1 MPKSLLAVLLLALA
15 GCGNLPPPELQTPSQ
30 LEYSIHSPCAVGGEH
45 SYACQVERYN
55 NVNTPP

>member
-1 MPKSLLAVLLLALA
+1 MPKSFVALLLLALA
-15 GCGNLPPPELQTPSQ
+15 GCAVLPPELQTPSQ
-30 LEYSIHSPCAVGGEH
+30 LEYSVHSPCAVNGEH